1 MDVSEGKSKRS
12 RPRAAT
18 VREQSATITNM
29 AAPLLVATSTI
40 SKRISKS
47 ELRKR
52 TFVLGEK
59 VQNADVKDPT
69 ANDRSAGRD
78 RAA

>member
-1 MDVSEGKSKRS
+1 VKGNQSGVD
-12 RPRAAT
+12 PRAAT